1 MKKILITLLMAMPL
15 LAAAQDN
22 TWERIETTPAGST
35 NPDAKYLVENAV
47 PMVDGKVCWKTTIN
61 APGKSAQQVYDILLA
76 QLNKMVNEENQ
87 LMERSKVAIQDQATH
102 QLGATFHEW
111 LVFKNT
117 ALFNTGDIGNSMY
130 DYDDKGMTPT
140 PSDSL
145 KVHMANTASPII
157 YLHHGMT
164 NFAYHYCME
173 IQVEYG
179 SSGDSICIGCNV
191 VDTVR
196 LPVFSRFVFVIQG
209 RQLHGPGVVVH
220 LDKVFETSAEVAD
233 IDRAARISLDICS
246 HIRIMEGTGK

>member
-117 ALFNTGDIGNSMY
+117 ALSLDHTVLNFQLIVECSDGKADVQMTRVSY
-130 DYDDKGMTPT
+130 DYELERDPIHYTAEEWISDKYAVNKKRTKL
-140 PSDSL
+140 L
-145 KVHMANTASPII
+145 K
-157 YLHHGMT
+157 L
-164 NFAYHYCME
+164 
-173 IQVEYG
+173 
-179 SSGDSICIGCNV
+179 
-191 VDTVR
+191 
-196 LPVFSRFVFVIQG
+196 
-209 RQLHGPGVVVH
+209 
-220 LDKVFETSAEVAD
+220 SAKFRRKT
-233 IDRAARISLDICS
+233 IDRKDFIFNKFTALLN
-246 HIRIMEGTGK
+246 EK